1 MNNLSEIIS
10 GADLISGSLSYFNLA
25 CDRFNN
31 SNSSIYIISY
41 LNIPLT
47 VIVSTDFTITLWIQ
61 LTSSSRSNVFHSES
75 IQLMIINQYVT
86 FKIFS
91 SGQSFQSVTSLQ
103 LNRWYHLA
111 FVLNATVGYIYI
123 NGIQDSKSLLLPIS
137 FGPFTYL
144 KLDNAIYDDI
154 KIYNDKLTA
163 TEIMNDFKISSSN
176 GKF

>member
-1 MNNLSEIIS
+1 MNNLSDIIS
-10 GADLISGSLSYFNLA
+10 GADLISDSLSYFNLA
-25 CDRFNN
+25 FDRYNN
-31 SNSSIYIISY
+31 SNSSIYIIY
-41 LNIPLT
+41 HINIPLT

-61 LTSSSRSNVFHSES
+61 LTSSLLSNLFYSES
-75 IQLMIINQYVT
+75 IELMILNQYVT

-91 SGQSFQSVTSLQ
+91 SGQSFQSITSLQ

-123 NGIQDSKSLLLPIS
+123 NGIEDSKSLLLPIPFGS
-137 FGPFTYL
+137 FSYL
-144 KLDNAIYDDI
+144 KFDNAIYDDI

-163 TEIMNDFKISSSN
+163 TEIVNDFKTSSLN

>member
-1 MNNLSEIIS
+1 MNNLSDIIS
-10 GADLISGSLSYFNLA
+10 GADLISDSPSYFNLT

-31 SNSSIYIISY
+31 SNSSVYIISY

-47 VIVSTDFTITLWIQ
+47 VIVSTDFTLTLWIR
-61 LTSSSRSNVFHSES
+61 LTSSLISNLFYSES

-91 SGQSFQSVTSLQ
+91 FGQSFQSVTSLQ

-123 NGIQDSKSLLLPIS
+123 NGIQDSNRLLLPKP
-137 FGPFTYL
+137 FGPFSSL

-154 KIYNDKLTA
+154 KIYNYKLTA
-163 TEIMNDFKISSSN
+163 TEIMNDFKISSLN